1 MTTQTSDH
9 PTDLREYIR
18 VLRVRKYEVAII
30 AAAALGAAM
39 FFSFRATPIYEGR
52 AKVLVRPVQNLTA
65 TSVSLPQAPNLDT
78 ERELATSQTVA
89 QRVRADLGL
98 PISVDTLLDTV
109 KVTVVA
115 DTEVLLVA
123 YTNPDP
129 ATAAQVANGFA
140 NAYIDFRTSQAL
152 DQFQGA
158 AGAVQERISALGRNV
173 ADLNRRIEGTS
184 DSTLQASLQS
194 QRDTLVAQLGVL
206 QQKMA
211 DLQAAGTTLTGAAEI
226 VQRAEA
232 PTTPI
237 SPQKVRNGI
246 LGLLAGVMLGIGFAF
261 LRERMDDR
269 IKNRSELERRM
280 GAPVIAAVPRVPGWR
295 KSEDAQLIMRRDP
308 KNPVS
313 EAYRTLG
320 TNIQYMASRQQL
332 RVIMVTS
339 SMGGEGKSTTSSNLA
354 VVLAQSG
361 KRVILISADLRRPR
375 VHNFFGLRND
385 MGLSNVLSEGAT
397 LAQVA
402 RDPGIANLRIVTG
415 GFIPHDP
422 AALLGS
428 QQAVRFIE
436 SLRDAADYIL
446 IDTPPVLA
454 VADASI
460 LAPMVD
466 GTVFVLD
473 GDHSSRSAVAQSRD
487 QLENA
492 GANIIGIVYNNFD
505 PGQSSAYPYYASYYY
520 QYYGTQDGP
529 DERGKRRRSRRTP
542 NTALTPNGSVG
553 ESSSRH
559 PAGTSTSR

>member
-1 MTTQTSDH
+1 MTQTIEH

-18 VLRVRKYEVAII
+18 VLRVRRFEVAIV

-52 AKVLVRPVQNLTA
+52 AKVLVRPMQNLTA

-89 QRVRADLGL
+89 QKVHADLGL
-98 PISVDTLLDTV
+98 PISMDTLLRTV

-129 ATAAQVANGFA
+129 DTAARIANGFA

-152 DQFQGA
+152 DQFQVA
-158 AGAVQERISALGRNV
+158 AGAVQERITSLQGDV
-173 ADLNRRIEGTS
+173 TELNRKIDAAS
-184 DSTLQASLQS
+184 DPAIQASLQS
-194 QRDTLVAQLGVL
+194 QRDTVVAQLGVL

-211 DLQAAGTTLTGAAEI
+211 DLQAAGTTLSGAAEI

-232 PTTPI
+232 PPTPI
-237 SPQKVRNGI
+237 SPQKIRDGI
-246 LGLLAGVMLGIGFAF
+246 LGLFAGAMLGIGFAF

-295 KSEDAQLIMRRDP
+295 RSEDAQLIMRRDP

-339 SMGGEGKSTTSSNLA
+339 SMGGEGKSTTTSNLA

-375 VHNFFGLRND
+375 VHNFFGLRNE

-428 QQAVRFIE
+428 QRAVRFIE
-436 SLRDAADYIL
+436 SLRDAADFVL
-446 IDTPPVLA
+446 VDTPPVLA

-460 LAPMVD
+460 LAPLVD

-473 GDHSSRSAVAQSRD
+473 GDHSSRSAMAQSRD
-487 QLENA
+487 QLDNA
-492 GANIIGIVYNNFD
+492 GANIVGIVYNNFD

-529 DERGKRRRSRRTP
+529 DEWGKRRRRRRTP
-542 NTALTPNGSVG
+542 RADVSPTGVPG
-553 ESSSRH
+553 EPSARQ
-559 PAGTSTSR
+559 PAGTSAPR